1 MKVDLEKLSEV
12 SMTWWA
18 WILIGVVA
26 GGGGTAGT
34 FLALNKNIDPP
45 TVVIVPDNKV
55 AEDQIAV
62 QKQLTNIDL
71 LEVPCSMEYINKH
84 TDGLC
89 REMFCR
95 MTTRGI
101 DSKTSG
107 QECES
112 IGNILN
118 SIVILKACGGSEDCE
133 RIFEKRK

>member
-1 MKVDLEKLSEV
+1 MKVGLEKIAEV
-12 SMTWWA
+12 NMTWWG
-18 WILIGVVA
+18 WILIGTIV

-34 FLALNKNIDPP
+34 FMALNRRPDIVP
-45 TVVIVPDNKV
+45 VVIVPDNKV
-55 AEDQIAV
+55 AEEQIAV

-71 LEVPCSMEYINKH
+71 LEIPCSMEYIDKH
-84 TDGLC
+84 EDGLC

-118 SIVILKACGGSEDCE
+118 SVVILKACEGSEDCE